1 MPDEPKSQGWWLT
14 LPGILTATAGIITAV
29 AGLIAALHQ
38 AGVFTTAPRPVQQP
52 PSSTTTAVPPA
63 SPPAGVATGASST
76 APPPPGPASP
86 YPRALAAGT
95 EMRVRSGVYRILAA
109 QVDRRNT
116 ETLTL
121 RFTVRMTNDAR
132 FRPTSGASPFACASM
147 DSRKRRSAI

>member
-14 LPGILTATAGIITAV
+14 LPGLLTATAGIITAV

-76 APPPPGPASP
+76 APPPPGPATP

-95 EMRVRSGVYRILAA
+95 EVRERSGVYRILAA

-116 ETLTL
+116 DTLTL
-121 RFTVRMTNDAR
+121 RFTVRMANDAR